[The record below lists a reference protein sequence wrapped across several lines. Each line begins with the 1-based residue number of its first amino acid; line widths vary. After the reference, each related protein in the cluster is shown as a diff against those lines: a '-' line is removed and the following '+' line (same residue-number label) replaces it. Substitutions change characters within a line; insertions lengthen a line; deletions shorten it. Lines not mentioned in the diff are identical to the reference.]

1 MCIIKLVAR
10 PLLLHRLFPLFLLNS
25 FLAFMEF
32 FSSSLILQA
41 MRAIS
46 LLLLTINPA
55 IASVS
60 LSHKL
65 GYCNTYGNCG
75 KSRCLANHYHVPS
88 LSLQGKSESREK
100 LKSICGKD
108 FDYICCSPEQIDILE
123 LNLKR
128 VDPLISSCPAC
139 RKNFYDFSANLVVHP
154 MNPNL
159 LKSSKLK
166 LLEIQAKK

>member
-1 MCIIKLVAR
+1 MLAHIVFDHVYYKTCRTTIATTPTIS
-10 PLLLHRLFPLFLLNS
+10 FFLLNS

-41 MRAIS
+41 MRAIC
-46 LLLLTINPA
+46 LLLLTINLA

-88 LSLQGKSESREK
+88 LSLLLRQVRVTREIKINMWKGFRLHLLFSRT
-100 LKSICGKD
+100 
-108 FDYICCSPEQIDILE
+108 
-123 LNLKR
+123 N
-128 VDPLISSCPAC
+128 
-139 RKNFYDFSANLVVHP
+139 
-154 MNPNL
+154 
-159 LKSSKLK
+159 
-166 LLEIQAKK
+166 